1 MKPTLWHLT
10 CTAALLLP
18 AADLQAQQQQR
29 EDYSSAAAIS
39 AAAITT
45 TTTSAAHHH
54 HHHQVLHYSKAS
66 TLVGVPALSAFT
78 ARATAAQFALSLRS
92 VASQPLKWL
101 FLSAAALISWGLLN
115 QERMPNLVRLA
126 RGASGDAAEDL
137 LVSSSRQT
145 SHHTSHE
152 HKPEGDLLLP
162 WDEQHLEELVA
173 DYIDH
178 PLLRPFSSD
187 DPQLKALIHHLA
199 ALDDAQLREAL
210 ANLMDHYHSR
220 KSFAYVQAWSTE
232 ELQLW
237 TMQRLHSYIADE
249 LDASYEFYV
258 LAAMLLNSQHPHGAV
273 QKISKLFPVQNHNY
287 LSREDA
293 VERWLI
299 TGLRHYIKGVAASL
313 DH

>member
-1 MKPTLWHLT
+1 MKLTLWQLT
-10 CTAALLLP
+10 CTAALLLT
-18 AADLQAQQQQR
+18 AADLQAQQQQK
-29 EDYSSAAAIS
+29 EGYSSAAAMS
-39 AAAITT
+39 AASITPTT
-45 TTTSAAHHH
+45 TSSSSAAHHH
-54 HHHQVLHYSKAS
+54 HQQAFYSKAS
-66 TLVGVPALSAFT
+66 TLVGFPALSAFA

-92 VASQPLKWL
+92 INSQALRWL
-101 FLSAAALISWGLLN
+101 FLSAAALVSWGLLN
-115 QERMPNLVRLA
+115 QEKMAGLVRLA
-126 RGASGDAAEDL
+126 RSASGDAAEDL
-137 LVSSSRQT
+137 LVSSSR
-145 SHHTSHE
+145 HTSHG
-152 HKPEGDLLLP
+152 HKPEGGLLLP

-273 QKISKLFPVQNHNY
+273 QKVSKLFPVQNHNY
-287 LSREDA
+287 LFREDA

-299 TGLRHYIKGVAASL
+299 TGLRHYIKGAAASL